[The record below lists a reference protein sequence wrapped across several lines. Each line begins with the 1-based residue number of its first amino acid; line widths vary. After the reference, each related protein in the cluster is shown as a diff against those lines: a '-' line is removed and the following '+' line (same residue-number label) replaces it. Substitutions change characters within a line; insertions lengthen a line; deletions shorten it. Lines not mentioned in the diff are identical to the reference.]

1 MRPIDAPIRPV
12 GPSMARSATPM
23 TAACASLRASA
34 SSAPPIRMALDD
46 DDPPPPSSPPPPP
59 PLRPAVRAFLSRKDV
74 SGWVFRRMKQKL
86 PRDDGEQVAQDAL
99 QECVEKVRWPASD
112 EPGVLWA
119 VLKTVCRRRIADHL
133 EQRKLRKEYE
143 GPMPG
148 PRLRQ
153 DEAGEYVPDEEAS
166 ADPSRDP
173 EAFDGRLEGL
183 LFRRYI
189 EGAVAGDARD
199 EETYGWLL
207 AWSDDELTYPQIAE
221 LAGVSADD
229 VAKRVQRF
237 KEKYAPRYE
246 RWRNRT
252 LLPLLLLG
260 AVIVVVAIVLAVL
273 FGLRRRG
280 ERIDPA
286 GDFRLVAPP
295 PASASGSGAPV
306 EPGPPPT
313 FDNAQPT
320 QPEDGRKR

>member
-1 MRPIDAPIRPV
+1 
-12 GPSMARSATPM
+12 
-23 TAACASLRASA
+23 
-34 SSAPPIRMALDD
+34 MALDD
-46 DDPPPPSSPPPPP
+46 DAPPPP

-74 SGWVFRRMKQKL
+74 SRWVFRRMKQKL

-133 EQRKLRKEYE
+133 EQRRLRKQYE

-166 ADPSRDP
+166 ADPSHDP
-173 EAFDGRLEGL
+173 RVVDARVEGL
-183 LFRRYI
+183 LLRRYL
-189 EGAVAGDARD
+189 EGAVASDPRD

-207 AWSDDELTYPQIAE
+207 AWSDEELTYPQIAE
-221 LAGVSADD
+221 LAGVSPDD

-237 KEKYAPRYE
+237 KEKYVPRYE

-252 LLPLLLLG
+252 FLPLLLLG
-260 AVIVVVAIVLAVL
+260 ALLLAVVIVVLVL
-273 FGLRRRG
+273 FGLRRKT
-280 ERIDPA
+280 ERIERTD
-286 GDFRLVAPP
+286 DFRLVPP
-295 PASASGSGAPV
+295 PSASASGSGAPP
-306 EPGPPPT
+306 EPAPPPT

-320 QPEDGRKR
+320 NPDEEGRKK